1 MARHE
6 IRAAKPRPQEPR
18 AQIKAAPTLY
28 DKIHPVGSAERFL
41 DDAAKEA
48 LASAAAGGLPTPK
61 QLMPAAVKAMIKETG
76 RYPDPLLER
85 IARLP
90 DKELLARAS
99 RAEAYQR
106 AMEAQ
111 NAAVDALSA
120 TMSPVAD
127 IARTQAAAAIAVHQ
141 DAKGGDSVSEN
152 PEAVSENPETV
163 SENPEAV
170 SRGPRIV
177 INPTTF
183 TNKKD
188 ALCVAFNEGFR
199 LWMESAGFEPQSEPT
214 DAQRRFFSDTA
225 YADDEVQLRRTILAR
240 IATFDT
246 SVKDPTDDQLS
257 ETASFLN
264 EILESDWCRNDWE
277 RDCVS
282 RLANAV
288 QAAVGAEPVEP
299 RQEPLEPREPEP
311 LQKRA
316 ALGAGETEDDEDE
329 PKNGAIRYVEKD
341 GSYYRQTFRQGE
353 TGASSGW
360 QGMAIGK
367 DEWDSAQRNIEKGVS
382 AQRFAE
388 AWDAGTDAWNADTAQ
403 RRKAVDGITAGHN
416 EINAMVADGAMNHYS
431 AQVFHNF
438 NGDVEKESFAFRRD
452 DGSYDTLS
460 PGTIRKTMRSLEATK
475 DRDADEYRRTNISD
489 AAGFLNRTRT
499 LDLDLTED
507 ELAKKAALAG
517 PVNMQPDE
525 PGEPQVAE
533 TPETSP
539 APETAAAGS
548 PDESVAETPV
558 TAPAT
563 EETPQQG
570 GGAGQPQN
578 GGPALAA
585 PPAVQDEGASGG
597 TSGHTVAERRARHP
611 LRMNGPSI
619 APVRPIGD
627 IGAKSFTNTKAMN
640 GPSIEPVRPIGD
652 VGAKSFTD
660 TKHMN
665 GPSIEP
671 ARPIG
676 TIDTADGSGGSTLRR
691 KKRRRSRI

>member
-90 DKELLARAS
+90 DKELLARAA

-163 SENPEAV
+163 SENPETV

-183 TNKKD
+183 ANKKD

-277 RDCVS
+277 RDCVA

-316 ALGAGETEDDEDE
+316 ALGAGETEDDEE
-329 PKNGAIRYVEKD
+329 KKNPAPVPQDQGGETQEGAETTLTSGSGAEVRYNEDGTFAGQTNPD
-341 GSYYRQTFRQGE
+341 GSYSVASASGDVANYNPDGTLQGDRSRFE
-353 TGASSGW
+353 AEGTTAAESAVARADRLLEKLKGIKEQVDAVDAKYGISERLAPASVAEDKPADAPEGQPGDGGSGYTPPA
-360 QGMAIGK
+360 GVAIVAVPAAK
-367 DEWDSAQRNIEKGVS
+367 KPA
-382 AQRFAE
+382 AE
-388 AWDAGTDAWNADTAQ
+388 APAQDNGPAAGTAQTA
-403 RRKAVDGITAGHN
+403 A
-416 EINAMVADGAMNHYS
+416 
-431 AQVFHNF
+431 
-438 NGDVEKESFAFRRD
+438 
-452 DGSYDTLS
+452 
-460 PGTIRKTMRSLEATK
+460 P
-475 DRDADEYRRTNISD
+475 
-489 AAGFLNRTRT
+489 AA
-499 LDLDLTED
+499 
-507 ELAKKAALAG
+507 AA
-517 PVNMQPDE
+517 
-525 PGEPQVAE
+525 
-533 TPETSP
+533 P
-539 APETAAAGS
+539 AAAAGR
-548 PDESVAETPV
+548 
-558 TAPAT
+558 
-563 EETPQQG
+563 Q
-570 GGAGQPQN
+570 
-578 GGPALAA
+578 
-585 PPAVQDEGASGG
+585 
-597 TSGHTVAERRARHP
+597 
-611 LRMNGPSI
+611 
-619 APVRPIGD
+619 IGD
-627 IGAKSFTNTKAMN
+627 IGAKSFTDTKHMN
-640 GPSIEPVRPIGD
+640 GPSIQPAQQIGD

-660 TKHMN
+660 TKHMNGPSIQPAQQIGDVGAKSFTDTQTMN

-691 KKRRRSRI
+691 KKRRHSRI